1 MIHLFIQLVQS
12 VTGAVILIVLLLLVA
27 AIIGYLTAWFYAKS
41 IYKPIIKGLEDDKAG
56 LNKQVDS
63 LMDDKAVLNKQVAGL
78 KDENSGLNKLVDSL
92 KDEKAELNKQV
103 AGLKDDI
110 TKLNDK
116 AGMLNEK
123 TTKPESGHS
132 KINIGSFVASK
143 AKNGEDYFTLKTVDG
158 QTLLRS
164 EMYTTRTACYSGIES
179 VRKNCQIDKRY
190 ERKVSSNN
198 KHYFNLKAINGQV
211 IGTSDMFESAEEM
224 ENIIGSVKINGI
236 TTTLEENID

>member
-1 MIHLFIQLVQS
+1 MIHLFIQLAQS
-12 VTGAVILIVLLLLVA
+12 VTGAVITIVLLLLVA

-56 LNKQVDS
+56 LNKQIDS
-63 LMDDKAVLNKQVAGL
+63 LMGEKASLKKQVDGLTEEKAGLNKQVANL
-78 KDENSGLNKLVDSL
+78 KDE
-92 KDEKAELNKQV
+92 
-103 AGLKDDI
+103 I

-116 AGMLNEK
+116 VGMLNEK
-123 TTKPESGHS
+123 IAKHKEVNSEM
-132 KINIGSFVASK
+132 NIGSFVAGK
-143 AKNGEDYFTLKTVDG
+143 AKNGEDYFSLKTVDG
-158 QTLLRS
+158 QNLLRS
-164 EMYTTRTACYSGIES
+164 EMYSTRTACYSGIES

-198 KHYFNLKAINGQV
+198 KHYFNLKASNGQV